1 MCEFF
6 QLSKLL
12 GREELKK
19 SNKGHCSGSCGE
31 PTCIYTGIVYICL
44 HLQLSCLDLYQ

>member
-6 QLSKLL
+6 QSSKLL

-19 SNKGHCSGSCGE
+19 SNKGQDTAVLDPVVSLHV
-31 PTCIYTGIVYICL
+31 CI
-44 HLQLSCLDLYQ
+44 QA

>member
-6 QLSKLL
+6 QSSKLL

-19 SNKGHCSGSCGE
+19 SNKGQDTAVLE
-31 PTCIYTGIVYICL
+31 
-44 HLQLSCLDLYQ
+44 QA